1 MWLRD
6 MQGVGILARTYVT
19 LAENVRR
26 HVPPSTFD
34 GWESMCSA
42 PNSVYRVRICLG
54 GDKLPYPPLPPQY
67 QG

>member
-42 PNSVYRVRICLG
+42 SNSVYRVRIS
-54 GDKLPYPPLPPQY
+54 
-67 QG
+67 